1 MRQGKFIVLDGPDG
15 GGKSSQVVLL
25 KDHLERQSYNVVAT
39 RDPGGT
45 PLGEA
50 IRELLLDNSAP
61 PMSTDAELMLYM
73 ASRAQLCSEVI
84 KPALERGDTV
94 VCERFLLSSV
104 VYQGH
109 AGGIA
114 PQRVKEI
121 GRLVV
126 GDLSPDVTIVL
137 DVPTDVG
144 ASRRG
149 DRADRIEERGP
160 DYHARVREGFL
171 EEAKADPGKIRVVS
185 AQAPIDEVHR
195 MILEVLDSVL

>member
-1 MRQGKFIVLDGPDG
+1 VQQARFIVLDGPDG
-15 GGKSSQVVLL
+15 GGKSLQVALL
-25 KDHLERQSYNVVAT
+25 KDHLEDRGYTVVTT

-50 IRELLLDNSAP
+50 IRALLLDNSAP
-61 PMSTDAELMLYM
+61 PMSIDAELMLYM

-84 KPALERGDTV
+84 RPALERGDTV

-104 VYQGH
+104 AYQGH
-109 AGGIA
+109 AGGIP

-121 GRLVV
+121 GKLVV
-126 GDLSPDVTIVL
+126 GDLSPNITIVL
-137 DVPTDVG
+137 DVPTEVG

-149 DRADRIEERGP
+149 GRADRIEERGRA
-160 DYHARVREGFL
+160 YHAKVREGFL
-171 EEAKADPGKIRVVS
+171 AEAKADPGKIRVVS

-195 MILEVLDSVL
+195 MVLEVLDSVL